1 MNKSA
6 SYIFYPSNYF
16 LEINEMYADK
26 WGQHSMGLE
35 RWKAQWSLFLDY
47 GDLLNFIFS
56 CKNMVMVTKIFHIP
70 TVVYSL
76 RIENLLKMKP
86 REMTHKLVA
95 LRVMA
100 IRPMA
105 LTIHFQNIS
114 STCGIFWCVSSL

>member
-1 MNKSA
+1 MRATFYGPRKVKGTVKFISRLWRLAQLYFFLQEYGHGDKNLSHPHCR
-6 SYIFYPSNYF
+6 IFF
-16 LEINEMYADK
+16 
-26 WGQHSMGLE
+26 
-35 RWKAQWSLFLDY
+35 
-47 GDLLNFIFS
+47 
-56 CKNMVMVTKIFHIP
+56 
-70 TVVYSL
+70 L

-114 STCGIFWCVSSL
+114 STCGIF